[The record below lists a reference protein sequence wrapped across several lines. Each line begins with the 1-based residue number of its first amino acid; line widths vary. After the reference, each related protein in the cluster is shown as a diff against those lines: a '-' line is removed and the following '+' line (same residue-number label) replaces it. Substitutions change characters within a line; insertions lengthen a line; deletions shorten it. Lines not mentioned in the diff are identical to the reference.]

1 MAPHDW
7 PPPTGVSVVASQA
20 NMVESSVVLSSGSG
34 TSNLSS
40 VMGGPSAFLF
50 GILP

>member
-1 MAPHDW
+1 MAPPDW

-34 TSNLSS
+34 TSNLGS